1 MAIAVAVAIAA
12 AAATVAAVKAARV
25 LPRRGSVRGY
35 RVLFAYGAPLTAVV
49 ILSLAGCCCGGY
61 HIGTQGLYNRDIQTV
76 FVPMV
81 EADTYRHGI
90 GERLTEAICKKVT
103 QQTPYTLAGPEDAD
117 SRLIVRLLAE
127 NQAVS
132 GLDRY
137 GETRQK
143 TLSWSVSAIWIDRDR
158 ARVAELQQT
167 PLTSLG
173 IDIASQEYLVA
184 ETGQSFATASQE
196 IIDKIAERVVGMM
209 EVPW

>member
-1 MAIAVAVAIAA
+1 MTRQKSLTDGIALF
-12 AAATVAAVKAARV
+12 VAAVA
-25 LPRRGSVRGY
+25 LGG
-35 RVLFAYGAPLTAVV
+35 
-49 ILSLAGCCCGGY
+49 ILSLTGCCCGGY
-61 HIGTQGLYNRDIQTV
+61 HIGTQGLYNRDIRTV

-103 QQTPYTLAGPEDAD
+103 KQTPYTLAGPEQAD
-117 SRLIVRLLAE
+117 SRLIVRLTAE
-127 NQAVS
+127 NQTVS

-137 GETRQK
+137 NETRQK

-158 ARVAELQQT
+158 AKMAELKST

-184 ETGQSFATASQE
+184 DTGQSFATASE
-196 IIDKIAERVVGMM
+196 EMIDKIAERVVGMM
-209 EVPW
+209 EMPW